1 MLYGRVVGTVW
12 ATRKDPLIEGL
23 PLLAIERVHLD
34 GATVARGAAGET
46 LVAVDTVSAGVGEI
60 VLVSQGSSARQT
72 EKTRDRP
79 VDATI
84 VAIPM
89 PVRQRDERCSSFTA
103 IASSRAYSRESTFSA
118 TVRFIRRWR
127 AR

>member
-34 GATVARGAAGET
+34 GGTVARGAAGET

-84 VAIPM
+84 VAIVEGVELRSPDS
-89 PVRQRDERCSSFTA
+89 PGAGQ
-103 IASSRAYSRESTFSA
+103 
-118 TVRFIRRWR
+118 
-127 AR
+127 